1 MTNKNYS
8 RTYDI
13 KWAEVDP
20 NGHIR
25 HTVYGDYAVDV
36 RYRYLNEHGLS
47 LIRLHEIG
55 IGPVL
60 LRDEAHYLKEVVMG
74 ETITVD
80 IKLAGASPDGG
91 RWIFQHEVRKQNGKM
106 AAVLRVEGGWLD
118 LAARR
123 LVAPPPE
130 FASILKDLERTED
143 FSELSPY
150 NLK

>member
-1 MTNKNYS
+1 MTDKEYS

-25 HTVYGDYAVDV
+25 HTVYGDFAVDV
-36 RYRYLNEHGLS
+36 RFRYLDEHGLS
-47 LIRLHEIG
+47 LIRLHK

-60 LRDEAHYLKEVVMG
+60 LRDEAHYLKEVVLG

-91 RWIFQHEVRKQNGKM
+91 RWIFQHEVRKQNGKK

-123 LVAPPPE
+123 LVAPPLE
-130 FASILKDLERTED
+130 FAGILDDLERTED

-150 NLK
+150 NIK